1 MSLAINTTTPSG
13 IVLAADS
20 RQSYRN
26 RKGQARVG
34 SDNASK
40 LFQLSQRVGIAVT
53 GLAFLP
59 ENGVPK
65 NISNFIEEFKR
76 KEEVER
82 MAVREI
88 TEKLYNFFEEKY
100 DYKTALKQLP
110 ARIRQDFERQGYELI
125 GDFKEEKGI
134 IKFRFKDSSGKEHES
149 VGGVD
154 RIDILVAGYNHDG
167 SHEAFTCN
175 IPGEISQKRN
185 SKEKGKEYGASW
197 IGQID
202 VTSRIVLG
210 WEGRIFTLPFV
221 QEAIKNLGED
231 KVVQQLR
238 GLEYQISW
246 GTMTLQD
253 AIDFCTLTI
262 KTTEAIQRFS
272 DGVAM
277 DPGNIPGVGGEID
290 IAVITRD
297 KGFVW
302 IKKKNLRVADREVN
316 LDKFEDLK

>member
-26 RKGQARVG
+26 RKGQARIG

-40 LFQLSQRVGIAVT
+40 LFQLSQRIGIAVT

-59 ENGVPK
+59 EEGVPK
-65 NISNFIEEFKR
+65 NISNFIDEFKR
-76 KEEVER
+76 REDLGR
-82 MAVREI
+82 MTVRE
-88 TEKLYNFFEEKY
+88 TAEKIYNFFEEKY
-100 DYKTALKQLP
+100 DYKTPLKQLP
-110 ARIRQDFERQGYELI
+110 TRIRQDLEKQGHEII
-125 GDFKEEKGI
+125 GDFKEEKGV
-134 IKFRFKDSSGKEHES
+134 IKFRFKDSSGKKHEG

-167 SHEAFTCN
+167 SHEVFTCN
-175 IPGEISQKRN
+175 IPGGISQKRN
-185 SKEKGKEYGASW
+185 SKERGKEYGASW

-202 VTSRIVLG
+202 VVSRIVLG
-210 WEGRIFTLPFV
+210 WEGRVFALPFV
-221 QEAIKNLGED
+221 RDAIKKIGEE
-231 KVVQQLR
+231 KIVQQFR

-253 AIDFCTLTI
+253 AIDFCVLAI

-277 DPGNIPGVGGEID
+277 NPGDIPGVGGDID
-290 IAVITRD
+290 VAVITRD

-302 IKKKNLRVADREVN
+302 IQKKNIKIDNKEVN
-316 LDKFEDLK
+316 LDDLPELK